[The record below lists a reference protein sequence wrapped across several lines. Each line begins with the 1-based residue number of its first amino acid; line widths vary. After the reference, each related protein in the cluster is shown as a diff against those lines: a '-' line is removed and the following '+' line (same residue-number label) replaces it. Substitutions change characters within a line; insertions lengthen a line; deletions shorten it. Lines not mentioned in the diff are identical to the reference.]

1 LISNNTLNY
10 IEEFYCQAAMK
21 IKKSNYQL
29 KTNGAS
35 FKGFVWHSIIFMILN
50 ANLTFGQNNPDN
62 DAFNFSSSKENKAPK
77 EKKFKMTTLA
87 FGGNGALW
95 TKVNKQSTIMSGG
108 RGSATFNN
116 RYTFGG
122 GGWGMP
128 KGIEIESN
136 EAGTYDF
143 VKMGYGGLEFGY
155 IIFPGE
161 KLTFGSNALIAGG
174 AIFKESVPESDDEG
188 FKMFPV
194 LEPGLYGQI
203 SLGTMLRFEVGAS
216 YRYVTGTNLSYISD
230 QNLSGF
236 SVHIGLLVK
245 ACKCDQ

>member
-1 LISNNTLNY
+1 LN
-10 IEEFYCQAAMK
+10 
-21 IKKSNYQL
+21 S
-29 KTNGAS
+29 S
-35 FKGFVWHSIIFMILN
+35 V
-50 ANLTFGQNNPDN
+50 TFGQDTTPGDTLN
-62 DAFNFSSSKENKAPK
+62 SVSVKEYKTQK

-136 EAGTYDF
+136 EPGTYDF

-155 IIFPGE
+155 VIFPGE
-161 KLTFGSNALIAGG
+161 KLTFGTSALIAGG
-174 AIFKESVPESDDEG
+174 AIFKESVPESDDKG

-194 LEPGLYGQI
+194 LEPAIYGQI
-203 SLGTMLRFEVGAS
+203 SLGTMLRFEAGTS

-236 SVHIGLLVK
+236 SIHIGLLIK